1 MRKNA
6 GKNCMGSNSE
16 HEFYSIENVKES
28 DFVEIDEVS
37 ALDVVFN
44 NHYSKI
50 MPRLTKHFLGSF
62 IDNKLVAVI
71 TLGWGVQPLN
81 TIKNLFPS
89 LKSKDYL
96 EIGKMCM
103 LEELPKNSESVILSK
118 MFKWVKENR
127 PDIKLIYTWAD
138 GILGKPGYVYQAT
151 NFLYGGFIT
160 TDLYLSDTGERVHP
174 RTAQSYLKDK
184 KNLNIGRRPTKEFLI
199 ENNWSHYRGRQF
211 RYVYFLCSKREK
223 KRLLKE
229 TDIKW
234 NRTYPKD
241 KELVWKKK
249 DFTDGSWSFVN
260 EIEWRSNSPLKY
272 NKSAIKNSRVVS
284 TYNKAKEFFDFNG
297 K

>member
-1 MRKNA
+1 ME
-6 GKNCMGSNSE
+6 SNSE
-16 HEFYSIENVKES
+16 HGFYSIEKVKES

-37 ALDVVFN
+37 ALDIVFN